1 MNVQDNRFYGGG
13 NYNRSDLNTVKHN
26 DNAVHKL
33 QNGHCISS
41 NNNNNHDNVY
51 GAIIMTK
58 DGNEVCQLSMGWV
71 GSTISKVLKF
81 DRITLVHLKHGCIT
95 FGCIKQL
102 NMTLRP
108 IWQVPETG
116 QKELQSYNVSQWQLD
131 HNDTDLEVLD
141 ICVLLCIKI
150 RHY

>member
-58 DGNEVCQLSMGWV
+58 DGNEVGQSSMGWV

-81 DRITLVHLKHGCIT
+81 DRITLVHSKHGCIR
-95 FGCIKQL
+95 FGCTKQL

-108 IWQVPETG
+108 I
-116 QKELQSYNVSQWQLD
+116 
-131 HNDTDLEVLD
+131 
-141 ICVLLCIKI
+141 
-150 RHY
+150 